1 MDGNLEKQVPDCID
15 KVYSLGKI
23 QRIYVL
29 GDGANW
35 IKGSVGEYG
44 FEQNGVFLAL
54 DKHHFRQALR
64 HITPDEGLCG
74 RMFEHIFE
82 GDMGSF
88 RGMCGVIR
96 SQNEHRR
103 ETMEKRKPA

>member
-1 MDGNLEKQVPDCID
+1 MDGDLDKQVPDCID
-15 KVYSLGKI
+15 KMYSLGKI

-29 GDGANW
+29 GDGANG
-35 IKGSVGEYG
+35 IKGSAGKYG

-54 DKHHFRQALR
+54 DKHHFRQVLR
-64 HITPDEGLCG
+64 HITTDECLCG
-74 RMFEHIFE
+74 QMLEHILE

-96 SQNEHRR
+96 SQNKHRL
-103 ETMEKRKPA
+103 ETMKKRKPA

>member
-1 MDGNLEKQVPDCID
+1 
-15 KVYSLGKI
+15 
-23 QRIYVL
+23 VL
-29 GDGANW
+29 GDGANRT
-35 IKGSVGEYG
+35 GNSAGNCG

-96 SQNEHRR
+96 SQNKHRR